1 MYKGWSHS
9 PISTLALCLLAEA
22 YEHATHLLDRIAD
35 LEVTVNTYDEAG
47 MLARI
52 IDQPQFSKL
61 RLQLLDSR
69 KSACKRAFTA
79 PAISDATPRT
89 GLPLDGRIA
98 SWSCCRTWDAPQCR
112 LP

>member
-1 MYKGWSHS
+1 M
-9 PISTLALCLLAEA
+9 STLALCLLGEA

-35 LEVTVNTYDEAG
+35 LEVTVNTFDEAG

-69 KSACKRAFTA
+69 KSACKMAFAA
-79 PAISDATPRT
+79 PANSDAYPK
-89 GLPLDGRIA
+89 
-98 SWSCCRTWDAPQCR
+98 
-112 LP
+112 